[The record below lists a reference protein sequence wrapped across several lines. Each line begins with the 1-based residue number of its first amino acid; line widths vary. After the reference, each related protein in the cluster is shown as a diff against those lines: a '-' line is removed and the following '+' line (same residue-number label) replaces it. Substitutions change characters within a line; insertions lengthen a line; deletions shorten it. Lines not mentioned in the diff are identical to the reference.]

1 MLTIIYTYVNYIY
14 NMAKSP
20 SRKTKILRNMGNG
33 IGKDHR
39 PYITTSEFNS
49 LGTTSVIK
57 NWKTGRAVHCLSQ
70 AEAYWFYILCFSDEN
85 IDIREQ
91 YPLEREITQQIASQF
106 GFKHPGINDEYIMT
120 TDFLVTKDNKTH
132 IAYSVKEN
140 DMLSDRA
147 LQILCIEKQ
156 YWQNKGI
163 GFKVLFKK
171 DVNQTLVE
179 NIRAVV
185 PFYDINSIFD
195 EYSEIKHLIAIKKV
209 LWDMENVRISNSS
222 IDEWRKTSI
231 KNFVLRD
238 HVFTA

>member
-1 MLTIIYTYVNYIY
+1 M
-14 NMAKSP
+14 
-20 SRKTKILRNMGNG
+20 
-33 IGKDHR
+33 
-39 PYITTSEFNS
+39 
-49 LGTTSVIK
+49 
-57 NWKTGRAVHCLSQ
+57 
-70 AEAYWFYILCFSDEN
+70 
-85 IDIREQ
+85 
-91 YPLEREITQQIASQF
+91 
-106 GFKHPGINDEYIMT
+106 
-120 TDFLVTKDNKTH
+120 VTKDNKTH